1 MPELYA
7 KITAEA
13 LAAVTKDSEIVMSQ
27 KSGYWDLIVDGKLVL
42 EGERHH
48 ICCNVCDILRKRKN
62 DLIIKERDNG

>member
-27 KSGYWDLIVDGKLVL
+27 KSGYWDLIVDGKLFL
-42 EGERHH
+42 EG
-48 ICCNVCDILRKRKN
+48 
-62 DLIIKERDNG
+62 